1 MAYAVKYLFKFQSS
15 NGIVR
20 EIRVLQDGYSG
31 DVIQRPLGRAP
42 VIKKE
47 QNGGVHGTSLTF
59 YAECHVDQE
68 YIEFYTS
75 DPKEYRV
82 DVYAG
87 STLLWQGYITPELYS
102 EPDIAPP
109 YDVQVVA
116 TDGVGELKLYDFTP
130 QGTVTLRSLLAYLL
144 GYTGLST
151 DVNLISSLKPGSR
164 GAGALLDM
172 QICIDYFAG
181 KDCYEALTYILDT
194 LHATITR
201 WGGAWLLVRE
211 TNVTFTGDKVR
222 YFNTSG
228 NSALLAGSVQTL
240 GAMRSAPA
248 WPVGQLSTVIDPAKN
263 KVVVQ
268 APWHPVSGLVN
279 SAMTSDTGWTKAGGA
294 VYDATNVGYHF
305 PAASLS
311 ALPRISQE
319 IVMSGLRMPFRMSG
333 RFTGVSADL
342 SLGTLFTAGIGFYV
356 TYTTN
361 SATYHLERSDDGI
374 VWKQGAMPGLLGF
387 DDTLSTFLQNFDEDR
402 TAGREIGFTVPP
414 FVQGS
419 AFPAGTLKIYIIGN
433 CARIYTASLDVE
445 VSKGYQ
451 DILRIDNGARGE
463 GDEVEI
469 AIGRQTV
476 DVAYY
481 QSFLQGLLFDSGSL
495 ITGFTDANFTTAMD
509 YLALIS
515 RDYALSAAL
524 PRALAKGTVYL
535 ESSIGMP
542 PLVFAKGGLNYWLE
556 TWSWNLYEDELEID
570 ARTLPSASLTVQ
582 SETILESNGSMVS
595 SGASGGSSGGSI
607 DGGAGVNYFQI
618 NSDRAEL
625 VELKSQFQY
634 LGPKKGLIFDANSSE
649 DAVADLEVVTKTIG
663 GQTMRVLHSR
673 LPFYTDGFL
682 SGGGLSTTGGGG
694 GGGGLDPATMWSLLA
709 APTSEPIN
717 PSHITFPVTSVV
729 GQTGNITASQ
739 IATALGLGDLAYKDS
754 LVASDIPDLSATYQP
769 KDADLTAI
777 AGLTGTSGLLKKTA
791 ANTWTLDTS
800 AYITGINSTMVTT
813 ALGYTPADSTA
824 LADYVTLA
832 TAQTITARKTF
843 TAQSSAVFQLAS
855 NLQNNYTEGARF
867 NIGGANSWGG
877 FTIGG
882 TAVNG
887 TGVGIWAFLVH
898 DKALYI
904 GHNGSSS
911 ATYGLSWTS
920 DGALNFKTSA
930 LTNNGNTIYH
940 SGNFI
945 AGTDY
950 FPMTGGY
957 IRSGTDYARLR
968 LITDATNTYIQ
979 ALTSSGNAGNLFLS
993 GGGATNGSKLWL
1005 GFNYVGVGIS
1015 DPTYRFQVHGASAVN
1030 VGDFIHIENTA
1041 DFNWTN
1047 TLTGYAPNLT
1057 TGHNMSISLGKAAST
1072 KNLGALQF
1080 YFAGDGSNANAVGL
1094 GLYGV
1099 DYILSCFGNGNVS
1112 VGNGTTDAGYKLYVN
1127 GSVGSAGRAT
1137 VGSLKLSDGAPTLT
1151 WDATNSAWHLSGSLY
1166 VDGFLSGGGLST
1178 TGGGGGIDPTAM
1190 WNLLAA
1196 PTTEQINSSH
1206 ITFPVT
1212 SVVNQTGNVT
1222 ATQIANAIGLDD
1234 KVAKAGDTMT
1244 GPLVINSSVS
1254 GNYNEGVRIT
1264 RAANDWAGITFGSTG
1279 ASGAPTDG
1287 WFAATNPDGQ
1297 FIISPGSSSN
1307 TSGLTLNKAG
1317 DLKWRNNVVYH
1328 AGNFAAGVNYV
1339 APAALSNYLPL
1350 TAGLNTPLTGALQI
1364 DATAV
1369 FGLYV
1374 NNTTSGGTDAGIR
1387 FQVGGTTQGG
1397 LYVNTSHDLLF
1408 YDLTAPRTVYHS
1420 GNLTKSVVTGLI
1432 GSSTY
1437 APYNA
1442 YGYLPLNG
1450 GHLTGQ
1456 LYFDNA
1462 YIVFKAGD
1470 PIANVGYIN
1479 VTASNGLRFYD
1490 MTAWRD
1496 VYHSGNSNKAD
1507 VAWQA
1512 STLTAGNILAYDTTS
1527 PYLRF
1532 QSDSYTITMG
1542 VDANRGYLYNNTA
1555 SAYLIGIDVA
1565 NNRFG
1570 VGTTSPGYKFHVYG
1584 TSGATVTP
1592 MSVFEHTG
1600 DYQWSCPAAFFAPN
1614 LTAGHNASLGIGKA
1628 ASSKNDGALEF
1639 YYAGNSSD
1647 SNLFGLG
1654 LYGVDYVLTVSGGAN
1669 VGIGLGTTP
1678 ASYKLDVNG
1687 TVGISTSVWNLINLT
1702 RTDVGSGAIGING
1715 NGLNFFNSNTGTNTY
1730 LNIKEGYG
1738 VGINKAATCALDVN
1752 GLIAVTPSTGA
1763 ALTSTTA
1770 TGVWNYIRLVSVN
1783 TSTSFWDIAT
1793 INTTGT
1799 FIGQAN
1805 AFEIRDG
1812 RDSYTGI
1819 SIRHATSAYGKLVVS
1834 VPSGQC
1840 SIGYWSTSLNPTS
1853 GYPVWTAGLDGT
1865 SAKNFGWYYGYDGGW
1880 VMRLSPAGVLWAKTG
1895 IYSDGYVSGGGLSTS
1910 SDQRLKANIKDFG
1923 YSKDLLMSVRP
1934 REWDWNELTPMKG
1947 HAAGFVAQEIE
1958 PILPYAVTDRT
1969 YKQLYYDM
1977 FHALEISGLQDHE
1990 RRIAAL
1996 ENENRMLK
2004 EEIKRLRS

>member
-47 QNGGVHGTSLTF
+47 QNEGVHGTSLTF

-144 GYTGLST
+144 GHTGLST
-151 DVNLISSLKPGSR
+151 DVNLISSLKPGSH

-279 SAMTSDTGWTKAGGA
+279 SGMTSDTGWTKAGGA

-342 SLGTLFTAGIGFYV
+342 SLSTLFTAGIGFYV
-356 TYTTN
+356 TYTT
-361 SATYHLERSDDGI
+361 SGATYHLERSDEGI

-433 CARIYTASLDVE
+433 CARIYAATLDVE

-469 AIGRQTV
+469 AIGRQTA
-476 DVAYY
+476 DVVYY
-481 QSFLQGLLFDSGSL
+481 QSFLQGLLLDSGSL

-556 TWSWNLYEDELEID
+556 TWSWDLYEDELEIS

-625 VELKSQFQY
+625 VELKSQYSY
-634 LGPKKGLIFDANSSE
+634 LGPRKGLIFDANSSE
-649 DAVADLEVVTKTIG
+649 DPVADLEVVTKTIDG
-663 GQTMRVLHSR
+663 TPRRVLHSR

-694 GGGGLDPATMWSLLA
+694 GGIDPAAMWALLA
-709 APTSEPIN
+709 APTSEQIN
-717 PSHITFPVTSVV
+717 SSHITFPVTSVV
-729 GQTGNITASQ
+729 NQTGNITASQ

-813 ALGYTPADSTA
+813 ALGYTPVPNT
-824 LADYVTLA
+824 
-832 TAQTITARKTF
+832 RK
-843 TAQSSAVFQLAS
+843 V
-855 NLQNNYTEGARF
+855 NN
-867 NIGGANSWGG
+867 
-877 FTIGG
+877 
-882 TAVNG
+882 
-887 TGVGIWAFLVH
+887 
-898 DKALYI
+898 KALSSDI
-904 GHNGSSS
+904 TLSLDDVADGSTRKL
-911 ATYGLSWTS
+911 ANYLPLTGGS
-920 DGALNFKTSA
+920 DHPMTGAIYVPTNTSA
-930 LTNNGNTIYH
+930 LTVVGSSSSILFGVADTSSYFGQTAGTTYLRSGNTNLQH
-940 SGNFI
+940 RKN
-945 AGTDY
+945 
-950 FPMTGGY
+950 
-957 IRSGTDYARLR
+957 GTDYA
-968 LITDATNTYIQ
+968 IYD
-979 ALTSSGNAGNLFLS
+979 SGNLDSTTVQTIIGANVYHPY
-993 GGGATNGSKLWL
+993 GGGVINTTTGHLFVNDYQTSNPRVAKAYLVVNKGSDYF
-1005 GFNYVGVGIS
+1005 GM
-1015 DPTYRFQVHGASAVN
+1015 GASAS
-1030 VGDFIHIENTA
+1030 
-1041 DFNWTN
+1041 
-1047 TLTGYAPNLT
+1047 
-1057 TGHNMSISLGKAAST
+1057 SISTMAFGTATNEGGTWKQETMYLT
-1072 KNLGALQF
+1072 
-1080 YFAGDGSNANAVGL
+1080 DGGLVGI
-1094 GLYGV
+1094 GV
-1099 DYILSCFGNGNVS
+1099 IPSYTFDVSGTARVTTLKIGN
-1112 VGNGTTDAGYKLYVN
+1112 
-1127 GSVGSAGRAT
+1127 
-1137 VGSLKLSDGAPTLT
+1137 GAPTLT

-1196 PTTEQINSSH
+1196 PTSEQINSSH

-1212 SVVNQTGNVT
+1212 SVVGQTGNVT
-1222 ATQIANAIGLDD
+1222 ATQIANAIGLSD
-1234 KVAKAGDTMT
+1234 
-1244 GPLVINSSVS
+1244 
-1254 GNYNEGVRIT
+1254 
-1264 RAANDWAGITFGSTG
+1264 
-1279 ASGAPTDG
+1279 
-1287 WFAATNPDGQ
+1287 
-1297 FIISPGSSSN
+1297 
-1307 TSGLTLNKAG
+1307 
-1317 DLKWRNNVVYH
+1317 
-1328 AGNFAAGVNYV
+1328 
-1339 APAALSNYLPL
+1339 YLPL
-1350 TAGLNTPLTGALQI
+1350 SAGSSYPLTGTLTI
-1364 DATAV
+1364 K
-1369 FGLYV
+1369 
-1374 NNTTSGGTDAGIR
+1374 TSSWGEQLDIFRSTSVGDSFIKFRNSGDGVLGYLGIR
-1387 FQVGGTTQGG
+1387 GSGSNKVPAYAADVTNVYT
-1397 LYVNTSHDLLF
+1397 L
-1408 YDLTAPRTVYHS
+1408 YHS
-1420 GNLTKSVVTGLI
+1420 GNLTKSVLTGLLDAS
-1432 GSSTY
+1432 GGY
-1437 APYNA
+1437 
-1442 YGYLPLNG
+1442 YLPLAGGTITGNG
-1450 GHLTGQ
+1450 ATPLTIKSSNDTESWIQ
-1456 LYFDNA
+1456 FLTRTNTSS
-1462 YIVFKAGD
+1462 YI
-1470 PIANVGYIN
+1470 GY
-1479 VTASNGLRFYD
+1479 TDARGLTYYENGSK
-1490 MTAWRD
+1490 T
-1496 VYHSGNSNKAD
+1496 VYHSGNF
-1507 VAWQA
+1507 VAGANYQAPISAGTGITINNNNQVSVTA
-1512 STLTAGNILAYDTTS
+1512 STYHPYGGNQGLNLSASYIYADNYGNTGNTS
-1527 PYLRF
+1527 
-1532 QSDSYTITMG
+1532 
-1542 VDANRGYLYNNTA
+1542 VA
-1555 SAYLIGIDVA
+1555 SIIINKG
-1565 NNRFG
+1565 
-1570 VGTTSPGYKFHVYG
+1570 
-1584 TSGATVTP
+1584 
-1592 MSVFEHTG
+1592 G
-1600 DYQWSCPAAFFAPN
+1600 DYW
-1614 LTAGHNASLGIGKA
+1614 
-1628 ASSKNDGALEF
+1628 
-1639 YYAGNSSD
+1639 
-1647 SNLFGLG
+1647 GLG
-1654 LYGVDYVLTVSGGAN
+1654 C
-1669 VGIGLGTTP
+1669 
-1678 ASYKLDVNG
+1678 
-1687 TVGISTSVWNLINLT
+1687 
-1702 RTDVGSGAIGING
+1702 
-1715 NGLNFFNSNTGTNTY
+1715 NS
-1730 LNIKEGYG
+1730 
-1738 VGINKAATCALDVN
+1738 
-1752 GLIAVTPSTGA
+1752 
-1763 ALTSTTA
+1763 ALTSFAMGTT
-1770 TGVWNYIRLVSVN
+1770 T
-1783 TSTSFWDIAT
+1783 
-1793 INTTGT
+1793 NTTGT
-1799 FIGQAN
+1799 WKNIAVVITNAGAMTLGGSLSATTLTSTAATGTAPLSVTSTTVVSNLNADLLDGQHGSYFATASSVTTLEGYFVNGVAKIARKLSTVYTDGVTWYDAQYPVIAQWDDNSHVRMKCTNSAGTLTYDVRVNAADKFVTSRSIWGQSFDGTGNVTGALSAVTDIDSLLYFDTNNSRIGIGTSPSYNLHVVGSMYSSTTITAGT
-1805 AFEIRDG
+1805 ALSAPYASLGRDG
-1812 RDSYTGI
+1812 ANGIYLQSRKSDGTGYYDGANIVINGTGSYWRGIGNGATNDTLVIGPVSANTGTW
-1819 SIRHATSAYGKLVVS
+1819 A
-1834 VPSGQC
+1834 PSG
-1840 SIGYWSTSLNPTS
+1840 SITLLVRGVVHST
-1853 GYPVWTAGLDGT
+1853 V
-1865 SAKNFGWYYGYDGGW
+1865 
-1880 VMRLSPAGVLWAKTG
+1880 G
-1895 IYSDGYVSGGGLSTS
+1895 IYSNGYVSGGGLSTS

-1958 PILPYAVTDRT
+1958 PILPYAVTERT

>member
-144 GYTGLST
+144 GHTGLST
-151 DVNLISSLKPGSR
+151 DVNLISSLKPGSH

-181 KDCYEALTYILDT
+181 KTCYEALTYILDT

-279 SAMTSDTGWTKAGGA
+279 SGMTSDTGWTKAGGA

-319 IVMSGLRMPFRMSG
+319 IAMSGLRMPFRMSG

-361 SATYHLERSDDGI
+361 SATYHLERSDEGI

-433 CARIYTASLDVE
+433 CARIYAATLDVE

-469 AIGRQTV
+469 AIGRQTA

-481 QSFLQGLLFDSGSL
+481 QSFLQGLLLDSGSL

-556 TWSWNLYEDELEID
+556 TWSWDLYEDELEIS

-595 SGASGGSSGGSI
+595 SGASGGSI

-625 VELKSQFQY
+625 VELKSQYSY
-634 LGPKKGLIFDANSSE
+634 LGPRKGLIFDANSSE
-649 DAVADLEVVTKTIG
+649 DAVADLEVVTKTIDG
-663 GQTMRVLHSR
+663 TPRRVLHSR

-694 GGGGLDPATMWSLLA
+694 GEIDPAAMWALLA
-709 APTSEPIN
+709 APTSEQIN
-717 PSHITFPVTSVV
+717 SSHITFPVTSVV
-729 GQTGNITASQ
+729 NQTGNITASQ
-739 IATALGLGDLAYKDS
+739 IAIALGLGDLAYKDS

-777 AGLTGTSGLLKKTA
+777 AALTGPSSGQAFLKRKSD
-791 ANTWTLDTS
+791 NTWVLDTS

-813 ALGYTPADSTA
+813 ALGYTPVPNTRKVNNKALSSDITLSLDDVGNGSTRS
-824 LADYVTLA
+824 LANYVTLSG
-832 TAQTITARKTF
+832 TETITGTKTISVSGYGN
-843 TAQSSAVFQLAS
+843 QLIVKRNESSYDAVI
-855 NLQNNYTEGARF
+855 RF
-867 NIGGANSWGG
+867 ENATDGLLG
-877 FTIGG
+877 
-882 TAVNG
+882 
-887 TGVGIWAFLVH
+887 
-898 DKALYI
+898 YI
-904 GHNGSSS
+904 GIRGSGNNKVP
-911 ATYGLSWTS
+911 TYNPDGTS
-920 DGALNFKTSA
+920 ENSYTL
-930 LTNNGNTIYH
+930 YH
-940 SGNFI
+940 SGNLDSSAVQTIIGSGVYHPYGGGKINFSTSHLFI
-945 AGTDY
+945 DEYTSVNPRPQKAYVVINKGTDY
-950 FPMTGGY
+950 FGMGASASN
-957 IRSGTDYARLR
+957 ISVAAFGTASDQLGTWKRETMYF
-968 LITDATNTYIQ
+968 TDD
-979 ALTSSGNAGNLFLS
+979 GR
-993 GGGATNGSKLWL
+993 
-1005 GFNYVGVGIS
+1005 VGVGVIPS
-1015 DPTYRFQVHGASAVN
+1015 YTFDVSG
-1030 VGDFIHIENTA
+1030 TA
-1041 DFNWTN
+1041 RVT
-1047 TLTGYAPNLT
+1047 TLKIG
-1057 TGHNMSISLGKAAST
+1057 
-1072 KNLGALQF
+1072 
-1080 YFAGDGSNANAVGL
+1080 
-1094 GLYGV
+1094 
-1099 DYILSCFGNGNVS
+1099 
-1112 VGNGTTDAGYKLYVN
+1112 
-1127 GSVGSAGRAT
+1127 
-1137 VGSLKLSDGAPTLT
+1137 DGAPTLT
-1151 WDATNSAWHLSGSLY
+1151 WDTAANAWHLSGSLY

-1196 PTTEQINSSH
+1196 PTSEPINPSH

-1212 SVVNQTGNVT
+1212 SVVGQTGAVN
-1222 ATQIANAIGLDD
+1222 ASQIASAIGLSGYLPLS
-1234 KVAKAGDTMT
+1234 AGSSYPLT
-1244 GPLVINSSVS
+1244 GTLTIETSSWGEQLDIFRNSSVGDSFIKFRNS
-1254 GNYNEGVRIT
+1254 GDGVL
-1264 RAANDWAGITFGSTG
+1264 G
-1279 ASGAPTDG
+1279 
-1287 WFAATNPDGQ
+1287 
-1297 FIISPGSSSN
+1297 
-1307 TSGLTLNKAG
+1307 
-1317 DLKWRNNVVYH
+1317 
-1328 AGNFAAGVNYV
+1328 
-1339 APAALSNYLPL
+1339 YL
-1350 TAGLNTPLTGALQI
+1350 
-1364 DATAV
+1364 
-1369 FGLYV
+1369 
-1374 NNTTSGGTDAGIR
+1374 GIR
-1387 FQVGGTTQGG
+1387 GSGSNKVPAYAADVTNVYT
-1397 LYVNTSHDLLF
+1397 L
-1408 YDLTAPRTVYHS
+1408 YHS
-1420 GNLTKSVVTGLI
+1420 GNLTKSVLTGLLDAS
-1432 GSSTY
+1432 GGY
-1437 APYNA
+1437 
-1442 YGYLPLNG
+1442 YLPLAG
-1450 GHLTGQ
+1450 GTLTGSNGT
-1456 LYFDNA
+1456 FFTINRT
-1462 YIVFKAGD
+1462 GTS
-1470 PIANVGYIN
+1470 ANVLIAFQKTGTSVGSLGVNTSNEPIF
-1479 VTASNGLRFYD
+1479 VTPSSQVN
-1490 MTAWRD
+1490 TI
-1496 VYHSGNSNKAD
+1496 YHSGNF
-1507 VAWQA
+1507 VAGANYQAPISAGTGITINNNQVSVTA
-1512 STLTAGNILAYDTTS
+1512 STYHPYGGNQGLNLSASYVYADNYGNTGNTSVASIIINKGGDYWGLGCSSALTAFA
-1527 PYLRF
+1527 
-1532 QSDSYTITMG
+1532 M
-1542 VDANRGYLYNNTA
+1542 
-1555 SAYLIGIDVA
+1555 
-1565 NNRFG
+1565 
-1570 VGTTSPGYKFHVYG
+1570 GTT
-1584 TSGATVTP
+1584 T
-1592 MSVFEHTG
+1592 
-1600 DYQWSCPAAFFAPN
+1600 
-1614 LTAGHNASLGIGKA
+1614 
-1628 ASSKNDGALEF
+1628 
-1639 YYAGNSSD
+1639 
-1647 SNLFGLG
+1647 
-1654 LYGVDYVLTVSGGAN
+1654 
-1669 VGIGLGTTP
+1669 
-1678 ASYKLDVNG
+1678 
-1687 TVGISTSVWNLINLT
+1687 
-1702 RTDVGSGAIGING
+1702 
-1715 NGLNFFNSNTGTNTY
+1715 
-1730 LNIKEGYG
+1730 
-1738 VGINKAATCALDVN
+1738 
-1752 GLIAVTPSTGA
+1752 
-1763 ALTSTTA
+1763 
-1770 TGVWNYIRLVSVN
+1770 
-1783 TSTSFWDIAT
+1783 
-1793 INTTGT
+1793 NTTGT
-1799 FIGQAN
+1799 WKNIAVVITNSGAMTLGGSLS
-1805 AFEIRDG
+1805 ATTLT
-1812 RDSYTGI
+1812 STAATGTAPL
-1819 SIRHATSAYGKLVVS
+1819 SVTSTTVVS
-1834 VPSGQC
+1834 NLNADLLDGQHG
-1840 SIGYWSTSLNPTS
+1840 SYFATASSVTTLEGYFVNGAAKIARKLSTVYTDGVSWYDAQ
-1853 GYPVWTAGLDGT
+1853 YPVIAQWDDNSHVRMKCTNSAGTLTYDVRVNAADKFVTSRSIWGQSFDGTGNVTGALSAVTDIDSLLYFDTNNSRIGIGTSPSYNLHVAGSMYSSTTITAGTALSAPYASLGRNGANGIYLQSRTSDGT
-1865 SAKNFGWYYGYDGGW
+1865 SYYDGANIVINGKGSYW
-1880 VMRLSPAGVLWAKTG
+1880 RGIGNSSTNDTLVIGPVSAATGTWAESGSITLLVRGVVRASVG

-1958 PILPYAVTDRT
+1958 PLLPYAVTERT

-1977 FHALEISGLQDHE
+1977 FHALEISGLQEHE